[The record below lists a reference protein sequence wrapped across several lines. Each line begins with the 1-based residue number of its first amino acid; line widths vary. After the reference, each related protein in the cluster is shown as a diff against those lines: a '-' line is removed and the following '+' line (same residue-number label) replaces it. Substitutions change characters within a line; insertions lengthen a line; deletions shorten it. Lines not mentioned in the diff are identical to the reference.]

1 MSLNNIEIG
10 KNISIAR
17 KAAKMSQSKLASEIG
32 IDQGYISRLENG
44 MRSTNLEVI
53 VSIANAL
60 ETGVDD
66 LLGSNLTVTKQVT
79 ASPIEKLFTDCTPK
93 ERSILTKLLVLMAEI
108 LIGHLK

>member
-1 MSLNNIEIG
+1 MSLNYIEIG
-10 KNISIAR
+10 RLISTAR

-32 IDQGYISRLENG
+32 IDQGYISRIENG
-44 MRSTNLEVI
+44 MRCTNLEVL
-53 VSIANAL
+53 VSIANSL

-66 LLGSNLTVTKQVT
+66 LLGSNLTTVKQVT